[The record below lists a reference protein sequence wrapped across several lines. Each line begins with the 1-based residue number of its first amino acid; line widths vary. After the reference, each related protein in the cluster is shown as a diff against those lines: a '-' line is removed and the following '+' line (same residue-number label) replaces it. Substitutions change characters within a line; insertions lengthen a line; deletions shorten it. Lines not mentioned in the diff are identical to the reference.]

1 MKILNSDMELI
12 TLIFLISETIMFLYQ
27 LLFYLQKPNDKKLK
41 YYLILL
47 FLFVVYNLFGGLFPD
62 PNQNVPIVLQN
73 ILAYGSGFG
82 LACYFPY
89 YFYKA
94 YDLKSLKFHA
104 HYGVALFLIAPFL
117 LFLVVEY
124 SIYKDID
131 KALGHALILPF
142 IYAVIAMAA
151 IFRAIRLKYKDDDTN
166 KTEMLL
172 MFISIFPWISMPLL
186 SYLKVQQ
193 TGEVLIMNGGFLITS
208 ILFFWQQ
215 VKETRENN
223 KHLNRLLSPESRA
236 QQKTPELIFT
246 QNCHYYKL
254 TKREIDVA
262 IFISKGLKYKDIA
275 DLLFISERTV
285 TKHVQNIF
293 LKAAVTN
300 RYELSKALEADK
312 SLVTES

>member
-1 MKILNSDMELI
+1 MKVLHSDMELV

-41 YYLILL
+41 YYLIFL
-47 FLFVVYNLFGGLFPD
+47 FLFVIYNLFSGLFPD
-62 PNQNVPIVLQN
+62 PSQNVPVILQN

-117 LFLVVEY
+117 LFLVIEY
-124 SIYKDID
+124 SIYKNID
-131 KALGHALILPF
+131 SALSHALILPF
-142 IYAVIAMAA
+142 IYAIIAMAA
-151 IFRAIRLKYKDDDTN
+151 IFKAIRFKYKNDDTN

-172 MFISIFPWISMPLL
+172 TFISIFPWISMPLL

-193 TGEVLIMNGGFLITS
+193 TSEALIMNGGFLITS
-208 ILFFWQQ
+208 ILFFWQK

-223 KHLNRLLSPESRA
+223 KHLSHLLAPENQSV
-236 QQKTPELIFT
+236 QKAPELIFN
-246 QNCHYYKL
+246 QNCHHYKL
-254 TKREIDVA
+254 TRREIDVA
-262 IFISKGLKYKDIA
+262 LLIGKGLKYKDIA
-275 DLLFISERTV
+275 ERLFISERTV

-300 RYELSKALEADK
+300 RYELSKALETDK
-312 SLVTES
+312 DL